1 MRPFWLWHCSSYLKS
16 ESATKTWVKCAFQK
30 GDERWYTGDE
40 SDVQGPVVLQV
51 LPCRTHGSFW
61 SYTFKFKRITLKYV
75 FLLLIKYVYH
85 HQIVM
90 DWIGSRKHDMPLKMA
105 TFYGDFVFFWGGLV
119 CEMKKMV
126 WAAQRN
132 VKLISSR
139 SVDFLN
145 YISPFLFLVKHKTR
159 WNLYNM
165 RIVQH
170 SLNLRLFC
178 LV

>member
-40 SDVQGPVVLQV
+40 SDVQGPVVWQV

-105 TFYGDFVFFWGGLV
+105 TFYGDFVFFGGLCV
-119 CEMKKMV
+119 KWKKWFGLLKGTLNWYRHAQSTFKIIFHYFFSFLWKTQDKMKQDV
-126 WAAQRN
+126 LQ
-132 VKLISSR
+132 
-139 SVDFLN
+139 
-145 YISPFLFLVKHKTR
+145 
-159 WNLYNM
+159 
-165 RIVQH
+165 
-170 SLNLRLFC
+170 
-178 LV
+178 